1 MELAIYLLFLLPWL
15 DRSPVQVQFVYRG
28 WMFKS
33 ALTIFTVSFVL
44 LGYLGTKNPQ
54 AVDLVLFSNLQW
66 AQICYFLYFA
76 FFLLMPI
83 YTKLDPVKPVPDRV
97 TFK

>member
-1 MELAIYLLFLLPWL
+1 
-15 DRSPVQVQFVYRG
+15 
-28 WMFKS
+28 MFKT
-33 ALTIFTVSFVL
+33 ALTVFTVSFVL

-54 AVDLVLFSNLQW
+54 AIDLFLFTNLTW
-66 AQICYFLYFA
+66 AQIFYFLYFA

-83 YTKLDPVKPVPDRV
+83 YTRLDPVKPVPDRV